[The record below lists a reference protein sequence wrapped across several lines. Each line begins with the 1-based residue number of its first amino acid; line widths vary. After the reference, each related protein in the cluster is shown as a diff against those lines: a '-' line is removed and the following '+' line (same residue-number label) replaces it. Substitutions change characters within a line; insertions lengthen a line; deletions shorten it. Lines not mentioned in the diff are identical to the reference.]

1 MKKILLTVVALM
13 SMTMTFAENESA
25 ANLNKVESYDMTI
38 NMSKLSQALGLSTD
52 QIQAVSEIH
61 KSFSAEMMYVAQ
73 YANEE
78 RNQKLDKA
86 INRDLAYMKYIL
98 SEEQYRKYLT
108 LLNLTLRNRGIK

>member
-25 ANLNKVESYDMTI
+25 ANLNKVESYDMTV

-61 KSFSAEMMYVAQ
+61 KSFSAEMMYVVQ